1 MMPNDQLI
9 DPTAAAAEE
18 EDLEQ
23 RARPFKA
30 LYEHWDRNQWS
41 PGAIDFSRDRESF
54 LALDDEQQEGFRW
67 IFAHRFHAEFKVAT
81 ILAPFLL
88 RAPDYETQLVLATQ
102 IADEYRH
109 MQAVLRVLS
118 EVFGVRAFEEARAMA
133 DARLDIIASTLYD
146 ALDSQVTPLVTS
158 DDPDDFL
165 RAVCAYHL
173 IAEGV
178 VARTAQT
185 LAANQYAQFGEF
197 PGLLTGQRLVSRDE
211 ARHIGFGVSY
221 CRRRMTE
228 DREHTTKVVSDF
240 VEYFAGLSSGLL
252 ETALADDMDA
262 QVVSGYGVDAEDF
275 YAEAMRLWQIRLRS
289 IGFLDDD

>member
-1 MMPNDQLI
+1 MTPNEQLI
-9 DPTAAAAEE
+9 DPAATAAEE

-41 PGAIDFSRDRESF
+41 PLAIDFSRDRESF
-54 LALDDEQQEGFRW
+54 LALDEEHREGFLW

-81 ILAPFLL
+81 VLAPFLL

-109 MQAVLRVLS
+109 MQAVLRVFS
-118 EVFGVRAFEEARAMA
+118 EVFGITAFEEARAMA
-133 DARLDIIASTLYD
+133 DARLDVIASTLYD

-158 DDPDDFL
+158 DDPDVFL

-173 IAEGV
+173 LAEGV

-185 LAANQYAQFGEF
+185 LAAGQYEQFGEF

-221 CRRRMTE
+221 CRRRMNE
-228 DREHTTKVVSDF
+228 DRTHAMDVITDF

-262 QVVSGYGVDAEDF
+262 QVISGYGVEADAF
-275 YAEAMRLWQIRLRS
+275 YAEAMRFWQIRLRS
-289 IGFLDDD
+289 IGFYDED

>member
-1 MMPNDQLI
+1 MAI
-9 DPTAAAAEE
+9 DEHLADEAEA

-41 PGAIDFSRDRESF
+41 PLAIDFTRDRESF
-54 LALDDEQQEGFRW
+54 LALDDEQREGFRW

-109 MQAVLRVLS
+109 MQAVLRVFS
-118 EVFGVRAFEEARAMA
+118 EVFGIDRFEEARAMA
-133 DARLDIIASTLYD
+133 DERLDVIASTLYD
-146 ALDSQVTPLVTS
+146 ALDLQTSTLVTS
-158 DDPDDFL
+158 DDPDVFL
-165 RAVCAYHL
+165 RAICAYHL
-173 IAEGV
+173 VAEGV

-185 LAANQYAQFGEF
+185 LAAGQYEQFGEF
-197 PGLLTGQRLVSRDE
+197 PGLLQGQRLVARDE

-221 CRRRMTE
+221 CRRRMSE
-228 DREHTTKVVSDF
+228 DRENATEVISGF
-240 VEYFAGLSSGLL
+240 VEYFSELASGLL
-252 ETALADDMDA
+252 ATAHSDDMDS
-262 QVVSGYGVDAEDF
+262 QIFSGYGVEASAF
-275 YAEAMRLWQIRLRS
+275 YAEAMRFWQIRLRS